1 MIATIERAF
10 GRRRHLRRAPA
21 GALRRAAARLI
32 GTLLIVAAAVAAA
45 WVQAPPPPAA
55 AQDLPAPV
63 VAVIDYQRIMQDARA
78 ARSIRDQLEARRRQ
92 FQEEI
97 AAEEQRLHQADKELA
112 AQRSVLTTEGFAER
126 RREFE
131 AEVAEVQ
138 RLVQQ
143 RRRQLD
149 RASSEALDEVKR
161 ALIDVVTGM
170 AEERG
175 FNLVLPASEVLFFGR
190 RLDLTDAVM
199 AELDQALPTV
209 KVPEVAPE

>member
-1 MIATIERAF
+1 MSRVETKPA
-10 GRRRHLRRAPA
+10 RRHPA
-21 GALRRAAARLI
+21 AALRAALLALALAAALQ
-32 GTLLIVAAAVAAA
+32 AA
-45 WVQAPPPPAA
+45 PAA
-55 AQDLPAPV
+55 AQEDLPAPV
-63 VAVIDYQRIMQDARA
+63 VAVIDYQRIMRDAQA
-78 ARSIRDQLEARRRQ
+78 AQSIREQLETRRRQ

-112 AQRSVLTTEGFAER
+112 QQRSVLTSEAFADR

-149 RASSEALDEVKR
+149 RAFNDALDEVKR
-161 ALIDVVTGM
+161 VLIEVVTEM

-190 RLDLTDAVM
+190 RLDLTDEVM
-199 AELDQALPTV
+199 ARLDRALPSVTV
-209 KVPEVAPE
+209 PQIAGG